1 MLRLQRQ
8 QRLAMESFKKKKK
21 KKERKKEKKKKE
33 DKKTLETVDV
43 VHLICPDVIPLPHL
57 QNLSMISKNGLTVQ
71 GISSTIS
78 NKCGL
83 PSPTNLN
90 LKPET

>member
-1 MLRLQRQ
+1 
-8 QRLAMESFKKKKK
+8 MESLKKKKK
-21 KKERKKEKKKKE
+21 MKMKKKDKKEKKEEKKKE
-33 DKKTLETVDV
+33 EKKTVKTLETVDV
-43 VHLICPDVIPLPHL
+43 VHLICPDAIPLPHL